1 MCGLGLNHHK
11 SHTYGDLH
19 SFEDKVLMLHT
30 EPLSFI
36 VINSHCTLF
45 YSRCYCYDTL

>member
-19 SFEDKVLMLHT
+19 SFEDKVLMLHRA
-30 EPLSFI
+30 LKF
-36 VINSHCTLF
+36 
-45 YSRCYCYDTL
+45 YCYKLSLHIILF